1 MRITIVK
8 NDDFKTVGLHVE
20 TTNPGYF
27 TPERVFSLGLHPS
40 SFNYSKTVNG
50 DYYEKEVFA
59 LVKAAKEEE
68 AARNIMREINKAVMD
83 GGLKVAMNEDGSY
96 SLGSGDYYNGIIDA
110 AHKKVERLCEALEEA
125 ITNHNKK

>member
-27 TPERVFSLGLHPS
+27 TPERVFSLGLYPS

-59 LVKAAKEEE
+59 LVK

-125 ITNHNKK
+125 IANHNKK